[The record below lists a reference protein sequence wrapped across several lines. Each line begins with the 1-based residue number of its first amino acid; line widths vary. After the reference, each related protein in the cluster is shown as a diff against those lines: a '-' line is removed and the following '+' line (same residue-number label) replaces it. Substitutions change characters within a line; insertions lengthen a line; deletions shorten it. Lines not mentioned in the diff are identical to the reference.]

1 MTKRS
6 THYPLPEIMTTEIN
20 LILRCWK
27 VIRGQ
32 DAEGSFRAGGLK
44 TYSSVQNVV

>member
-6 THYPLPEIMTTEIN
+6 THYPLPETMTTGVT

-27 VIRGQ
+27 VIQGQ

-44 TYSSVQNVV
+44 TYGSVQNAV